1 MNDADVDVGIVGE
14 NDLAFELLM
23 LLLLLA
29 DDENVV
35 DAKGSED
42 GEPAVAANSHS
53 HNHGQASSARS
64 FILLIVSLAHRRWN
78 SYGDVYVSST
88 KREFR
93 FLGIP
98 FSVCLIISFI
108 FLGT

>member
-1 MNDADVDVGIVGE
+1 MNDADVDVGSVGE

-53 HNHGQASSARS
+53 HNHGQASSTRC
-64 FILLIVSLAHRRWN
+64 FILLIVVSLAHRQ
-78 SYGDVYVSST
+78 
-88 KREFR
+88 R
-93 FLGIP
+93 FLP
-98 FSVCLIISFI
+98 VKSVASLAGRGNRGSVV
-108 FLGT
+108 

>member
-1 MNDADVDVGIVGE
+1 MNDADVDVGSVGE

-53 HNHGQASSARS
+53 HNHGQASSARC
-64 FILLIVSLAHRRWN
+64 FILLIVVSLAHRQ
-78 SYGDVYVSST
+78 
-88 KREFR
+88 R
-93 FLGIP
+93 FLP
-98 FSVCLIISFI
+98 VKSVVSLARRGNRGSVV
-108 FLGT
+108 